1 MTVPKAAIAG
11 GTGLIGKKLRYLL
24 SIEKP
29 KELVQILV
37 RRKVTTFTNEL
48 MEVVAFNQLSGI
60 ESKGLE
66 VGYCT
71 LGTTIKKAGSR
82 KKFREVD
89 VEMVKAFAHWCK
101 NNGAHTFVVI
111 SSIGSDSPGSNFYL
125 RTKAEMESI
134 VTKLGFDRV
143 IILRPSLLLGK
154 RSEFRL
160 GEKLGEWLAVS
171 LPFIFAG
178 KIKQYK
184 PVYDVQVAR
193 AMLDKVSIL
202 PSGVHVVS
210 SDDIASY
217 PKY

>member
-48 MEVVAFNQLSGI
+48 MEVVDFSRLSEV

-66 VGYCT
+66 IGYCT

-89 VEMVKAFAHWCK
+89 VGMVEAFAHWCK

-111 SSIGSDSPGSNFYL
+111 SSIGAGSPGSNFYL
-125 RTKAEMESI
+125 RTKAEMENM
-134 VTKLGFDRV
+134 VAKLGFDRV

-171 LPFIFAG
+171 LPFLFIG
-178 KIKQYK
+178 KMKKYK

-193 AMLDKVSIL
+193 AMLDKISIL
-202 PSGVHVVS
+202 PNGIHVIP

-217 PKY
+217 PNY

>member
-1 MTVPKAAIAG
+1 MTVAKAAIAG
-11 GTGLIGKKLRYLL
+11 GTGLIGSKLRYLL

-29 KELVQILV
+29 KDLVRILV

-48 MEVVAFNQLSGI
+48 MEEVDFKNLSAI

-66 VGYCT
+66 IGYCT

-82 KKFREVD
+82 KKFRAVD
-89 VEMVKAFAHWCK
+89 VEMVESFAHWCK
-101 NNGAHTFVVI
+101 INGAHTLVVL
-111 SSIGSDSPGSNFYL
+111 SSIGADSPGSNFYL
-125 RTKAEMESI
+125 RTKAEMETI
-134 VTKLGFDRV
+134 VSGIGFERL

-160 GEKLGEWLAVS
+160 GESLGEWLAVS
-171 LPFIFAG
+171 LPFIFVG
-178 KIKQYK
+178 KLKKYK

-193 AMLDKVSIL
+193 AMLHKASIL
-202 PSGVHVVS
+202 PKGIHVIS

-217 PKY
+217 PKN